1 MIIIRESLK
10 LTQGHI
16 RWIPTDRM
24 IADGLT
30 KDQNDPVDLLR
41 SCVRNACYQIS
52 PEETVLARQAE
63 ERAARLQKKAENNAC
78 VTPQTG

>member
-1 MIIIRESLK
+1 
-10 LTQGHI
+10 
-16 RWIPTDRM
+16 M

-41 SCVRNACYQIS
+41 SCVRSARYQIS

-63 ERAARLQKKAENNAC
+63 ERAARLQKKAESNAC
-78 VTPQTG
+78 PIPASEKP